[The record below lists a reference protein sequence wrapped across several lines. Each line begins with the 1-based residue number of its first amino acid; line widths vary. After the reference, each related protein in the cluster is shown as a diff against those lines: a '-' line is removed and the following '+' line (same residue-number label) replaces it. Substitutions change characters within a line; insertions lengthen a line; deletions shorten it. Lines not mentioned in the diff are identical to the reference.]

1 MTPAWIRPL
10 AAGLLLL
17 AAGCSRGP
25 TRPLSGAVS
34 LGGRPV
40 PRGFIQ
46 FRPDA
51 AAGNTGPSGSAEVV
65 DGRYRTRPGFGV
77 VKGPYVIRIMP
88 KVLEVGGDGAPA
100 GFSFPD
106 HVVRVDL
113 SGSETT
119 LDFEIPVPATTKG
132 DSPTPVRHE
141 VFAWQS
147 HLNFCSF

>member
-1 MTPAWIRPL
+1 MSDAWLRPAV
-10 AAGLLLL
+10 AGLLIL

-25 TRPLSGAVS
+25 TRPLAGAVS

-40 PRGFIQ
+40 PRAFIQ
-46 FRPDA
+46 FQPDP

-88 KVLEVGGDGAPA
+88 PVFEDGGDATPA
-100 GFSFPD
+100 GFEFPG
-106 HVVRVDL
+106 HVVRVNL

-119 LDFEIPVPATTKG
+119 LDFEIPA
-132 DSPTPVRHE
+132 PTIRE
-141 VFAWQS
+141 S
-147 HLNFCSF
+147 GG